1 MAESDFSLSG
11 VQIRRWL
18 RSLTRAGEVQVG
30 EGRLVLRTSR
40 GQEIDSA
47 PLATAHAS
55 APRWYPAKGRT
66 RVVLDGRHYLLRLG
80 EAESDA
86 ARRFLD
92 ALGSARG
99 HAGPP
104 GRGRT
109 RG

>member
-1 MAESDFSLSG
+1 MAETDFSLSG

-47 PLATAHAS
+47 PLSTAHAS
-55 APRWYPAKGRT
+55 TSRWYPAKGRA

-80 EAESDA
+80 EAQSDA
-86 ARRFLD
+86 ARRFLE
-92 ALGSARG
+92 ALGTARG
-99 HAGPP
+99 HTAP
-104 GRGRT
+104 GEKGRT